1 MNQTIRLNKYLQEC
15 GLCSRRAADELIREG
30 RVTIDGRAAQ
40 LGEKITAG
48 ETDVR
53 VDKEPVSACSERVV
67 LAVYKPVGIVCT
79 EDKRE
84 RDNIIDFLH
93 YPGRVTYAG
102 RLDKNSEGLL
112 IMTNDGDLIERMTR
126 GRNAHEKEYEVTV
139 DRDLRAADLEQMA
152 GGVPIRVQ
160 ERRVRKDGEGVQTR
174 SDKTVTTGPCQ
185 IRQTGARTFDIVL
198 TQGLN
203 RQIRKMCAH
212 FGYEV
217 AALKRVRVM
226 SVTLGDLAPGEWR
239 ALSAEELAELD
250 G

>member
-1 MNQTIRLNKYLQEC
+1 M
-15 GLCSRRAADELIREG
+15 IREG
-30 RVTIDGRAAQ
+30 RGTVDGRAAQ

-53 VDKEPVSACSERVV
+53 VDGEPVSACSERVV

-185 IRQTGARTFDIVL
+185 IRQTGERTFDIVL

-203 RQIRKMCAH
+203 RQIRKMCSH

-217 AALKRVRVM
+217 TALKRVRVM

>member
-1 MNQTIRLNKYLQEC
+1 M
-15 GLCSRRAADELIREG
+15 
-30 RVTIDGRAAQ
+30 DG
-40 LGEKITAG
+40 
-48 ETDVR
+48 
-53 VDKEPVSACSERVV
+53 EPVSAAGAERVV

-139 DRDLRAADLEQMA
+139 DRDLRAADLEQMSR
-152 GGVPIRVQ
+152 GVPIRVQ
-160 ERRVRKDGEGVQTR
+160 ERRAREDGEGVQTR
-174 SDKTVTTGPCQ
+174 SDKTVTTRPCQ

-217 AALKRVRVM
+217 TVLKRVRVM